1 MSPVLLEYITKLGDF
16 TGFYLD
22 KLKIKYPLVY
32 FILAFF
38 LLASNSL
45 FIFDM
50 INVSEDYDP
59 IIILFLSGIGT
70 YISPRTA
77 KSVNN
82 YTKRHEKD
90 NLKVT
95 KNSVKPIQRKHR
107 RPRNK
112 PDLQKH
118 TDISNS

>member
-1 MSPVLLEYITKLGDF
+1 MSPILIQYITKLGDF
-16 TGFYLD
+16 IGFYLD

-45 FIFDM
+45 FIFNI
-50 INVSEDYDP
+50 INVNEDYDP

-70 YISPRTA
+70 YISPRTT
-77 KSVNN
+77 KSVSN
-82 YTKRHEKD
+82 YTKRHEKN

-95 KNSVKPIQRKHR
+95 EDNIKTIQRKHYR
-107 RPRNK
+107 LSNK
-112 PDLQKH
+112 SSL
-118 TDISNS
+118 